1 MQEQKDCEQVQQ
13 NSGEMNSEGQ
23 NHSVQKLRDMF
34 RLLPCKQVVACLW
47 FPVSLFYLEI
57 VLAAATG
64 GLGQTRSWFYLAI
77 FSCSYGMVVYGLASL
92 IKQKKVLYIVQA
104 VLLFLISAI
113 YIAQYL
119 LYCQF
124 RIFYDFNTMFA
135 GATDAVSDFSG
146 DIISIMVSEDGLWHI
161 ALFLF
166 PFVLYLFVG
175 FLFTSGY
182 EKRIRSSAV
191 LLAGAVLAFGLGV
204 CAVCTPEDDRNAFL
218 VDYNYQASVQRFGM
232 LTGLGMEVAHLTP
245 HGKAV
250 VAFDL
255 AGEAQVSAE
264 EQNGA
269 KKQNERD
276 ENLTAEESKDVALTD
291 QGERAQKDGGAAHDA
306 VDKQDVADKKAAAS
320 DKKLTNKSGEKE
332 AGGSDKKTGK
342 KSKNES
348 GQNAFEETA
357 SASESGK
364 NQIDI
369 DFEAL
374 HAKKGTAYAELD
386 AYVQAQRASSKNEF
400 TGLFKGKNLIFITA
414 EAFTAEVIDRD
425 RTPTLYRLATRGM
438 QFTDYYQP
446 ASAGTTGGEYANL
459 FGMLPTAG
467 GSSVKKTQDHYNW
480 STMASRLS
488 EEGYYGKAF
497 HNHDYT
503 YYDRHK
509 THVNLGFSDG
519 FTGKGNGLEEVITP
533 QWPESDLEMMK
544 GTFSTY
550 LKKEPFYI
558 YYMSVSGHSLYTFG
572 KNAMAK
578 KHRDEVADLPYSEPV
593 QAYLAGQQ
601 EFEAA
606 LSYLVGQLERLHM
619 ADDTVIVISSDHF
632 PYGLD
637 QDSGELKYLQELYG
651 QKVEDSLYRDHNRLI
666 IWSGCLEDEAPI
678 VVDSPTSSIDIL
690 PTLCNL
696 FGVRFDSRLLPGR
709 DVFSD
714 AEPLVF
720 DLGYDFKTDKGT
732 YIAAKGKFTEA
743 PGVAEVSKE
752 YISRIQT
759 IVRNKITYS
768 KAVLN
773 EDYFRYLF
781 EDKEKLNANQSDEDI
796 LDDKNVSEQNE

>member
-23 NHSVQKLRDMF
+23 NHSVQKLQDMF

-47 FPVSLFYLEI
+47 FPASLFYLEI

-64 GLGQTRSWFYLAI
+64 GLLQTRSWFYLAI

-166 PFVLYLFVG
+166 PFVLYLLVG

-276 ENLTAEESKDVALTD
+276 DNLTAEESKDVTLTD
-291 QGERAQKDGGAAHDA
+291 QGERAQKDGGAAHKA
-306 VDKQDVADKKAAAS
+306 TEKQDVAGKKA
-320 DKKLTNKSGEKE
+320 
-332 AGGSDKKTGK
+332 
-342 KSKNES
+342 KNES
-348 GQNAFEETA
+348 GLNAFEETA

-374 HAKKGTAYAELD
+374 QAKKGTAYAELD

-425 RTPTLYRLATRGM
+425 RTPTLYRLATKGM

-550 LKKEPFYI
+550 LKKEPFYV

-593 QAYLAGQQ
+593 QAYLAGQL

-752 YISRIQT
+752 YISSIQA

-781 EDKEKLNANQSDEDI
+781 EDEEKLNANQSDEDI
-796 LDDKNVSEQNE
+796 LDDKRE